1 MKYIIAQYVTGKG
14 NKNNTF
20 YAIMTIHVPTNL
32 AGTNNKAHT
41 GTDK

>member
-1 MKYIIAQYVTGKG
+1 MVAVITG
-14 NKNNTF
+14 F

>member
-1 MKYIIAQYVTGKG
+1 MNATHIPCAAVAI
-14 NKNNTF
+14 F